1 MKVLAVG
8 AHPDD
13 VEFGCGGTLA
23 RHIDEGDSVD
33 IVVMTTSAV
42 TDAHT
47 GNVLRTVEQSIL
59 EAKEAANSLGVQP
72 IIGPFHDTKV
82 PFNGTSVAF
91 LERII
96 KELGIDR
103 IYTHWPGDSH
113 QDHIATLNTVLAAG
127 RLVPTIICYE
137 QVPVPR
143 VSPKTV
149 SVNMYV
155 NITDFWDEKIRACA
169 KHTSQVKKFLERQGV
184 DILDQLYHQ
193 ARFRGGQSGC
203 RYAEGFHILKMTY

>member
-96 KELGIDR
+96 KELGIER

-113 QDHIATLNTVLAAG
+113 QDHIATLNAVLAAG
-127 RLVPTIICYE
+127 RLVPNIICYE

-143 VSPKTV
+143 VVLKSPI
-149 SVNMYV
+149 VNFYV
-155 NITDFWDEKIRACA
+155 NITDYWDQKIKACS
-169 KHTSQVKKFLERQGV
+169 KHVSQVEKFIEKQKV
-184 DILDQLYHQ
+184 DIIEQLEHQ

-203 RYAEGFHILKMTY
+203 KYAEGFHILKMTY